1 MRNESLSVRLAQIL
15 EQRCLLLF
23 WALIALLVALPFLSE
38 TPHGQ
43 VILAVVNVIVLLTAV
58 AAVGRTWLSFVIA
71 VILILPALVFRFLA
85 LESGQPGHLALTWG
99 FNAVFYI
106 FILTNL
112 LQYVFRRDLMSRD
125 KLYGAVAAYILIAV
139 LWANLHGVTQYFY
152 PGAYALGG
160 TPQAFGMPELIY
172 FSFTTLATVGYGDI
186 TPALIQSRYL
196 TVLEMIVG
204 VMFVAILI
212 ARLTGVYPIV
222 DKPIVDKKS

>member
-1 MRNESLSVRLAQIL
+1 
-15 EQRCLLLF
+15 
-23 WALIALLVALPFLSE
+23 
-38 TPHGQ
+38 
-43 VILAVVNVIVLLTAV
+43 
-58 AAVGRTWLSFVIA
+58 
-71 VILILPALVFRFLA
+71 
-85 LESGQPGHLALTWG
+85 
-99 FNAVFYI
+99 
-106 FILTNL
+106 
-112 LQYVFRRDLMSRD
+112 MSRD

-152 PGAYALGG
+152 PGAYVLGG

-222 DKPIVDKKS
+222 DKPIVDKKL